1 MRAKKALVV
10 TFMVIVTFTAISNAD
25 ETCLRAIA
33 ISGGE
38 YHTLVLMENK
48 TVWACGSNNLGRL
61 GINDPFTIISPYLL
75 QTHDGDMN
83 TSSGF
88 LEDIV
93 AVDAGWYH
101 SLAVDDI
108 NGNVWEW
115 TDYDSPQKVYAGEQP
130 SNSDYLENIVA
141 IDDGYNHRL
150 TIEYAGTIYGWGSN
164 SNSALT

>member
-1 MRAKKALVV
+1 MFLWL
-10 TFMVIVTFTAISNAD
+10 IIFTSAAISNAG

-61 GINDPFTIISPYLL
+61 GIGTAAIDISPILV
-75 QTHDGDMN
+75 QTIGGTMGI
-83 TSSGF
+83 TF

-93 AVDAGWYH
+93 AVDAGWRH

-108 NGNVWEW
+108 NGNVWAW
-115 TDYDSPQKVYAGEQP
+115 GGDDQGQIGNGDTTGNMLVPVAVHAGEQSTDP
-130 SNSDYLENIVA
+130 MQF
-141 IDDGYNHRL
+141 
-150 TIEYAGTIYGWGSN
+150 
-164 SNSALT
+164 